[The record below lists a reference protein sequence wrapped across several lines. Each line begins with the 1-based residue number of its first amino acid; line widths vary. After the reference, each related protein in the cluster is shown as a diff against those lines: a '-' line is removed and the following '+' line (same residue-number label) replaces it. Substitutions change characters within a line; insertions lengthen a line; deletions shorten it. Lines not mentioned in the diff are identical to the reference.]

1 MVKQF
6 FKSKKNFCRLLSYER
21 LKDVFP
27 LDFGKYLRYL
37 EVQKN
42 SKVDIRKKEVCIKTF
57 YGSKLFVSEFILK
70 LVYHC
75 EDSRWSEICSVRDI
89 AKKSLN
95 RLLLLLILKSSH
107 PRCTVEKG
115 ILKIFTNFTGKHQSW
130 SLSLIKLQG

>member
-6 FKSKKNFCRLLSYER
+6 FKSKKNFSRLLSYER

-42 SKVDIRKKEVCIKTF
+42 SKVDIRKKEVCSKSVTKTF
-57 YGSKLFVSEFILK
+57 YGSKFLVSEYIFK

-75 EDSRWSEICSVRDI
+75 EGSR
-89 AKKSLN
+89 
-95 RLLLLLILKSSH
+95 
-107 PRCTVEKG
+107 
-115 ILKIFTNFTGKHQSW
+115 
-130 SLSLIKLQG
+130 